1 MRWWSRIAFE
11 RARRQREATRA
22 AFEARPAAGT
32 RRRPVFSDP
41 FLESECRDPKRH
53 AAIMDSL
60 ARQVDALP
68 GSTHTR

>member
-1 MRWWSRIAFE
+1 MKWW
-11 RARRQREATRA
+11 TRA
-22 AFEARPAAGT
+22 AFALAARQRAIANHHRRVVGT

-41 FLESECRDPKRH
+41 FIESEYRDPEGH